1 MGIDSDVFVANSL
14 IDMYAKS
21 GHPSEASCVFH
32 YMPVKNVVTW
42 NAMIANFT
50 QNGLQLAALEL
61 VRAMPVHN
69 KIPNSVT
76 LTNVLPAC
84 ARVGFLRPG
93 KEIHAVTI
101 RMGFNFDLFVT
112 NTLTDMYAKCGCLDL
127 AQSVFDIS
135 LRDEISYNI
144 LIASYAETSDCSKSL
159 SLFSEMGL
167 IGMMHDVV
175 SFVGAISACANLA
188 AIKQGKEIH
197 GVVMRNLF
205 HAHLF
210 VANSLLGFYS
220 RCGRIDIADKI
231 FERIP
236 NKDAASWN
244 TMILGYGMLGEFPE
258 ILGIVSKMANR
269 AEINSKLAKLGL
281 SAVLASGLFDGVTY
295 TSFFL
300 LAFLGY
306 ERSTGKN
313 PATILKALL
322 GGNNITRPF
331 RVSGAAAL
339 APFIEKGIRYLRA
352 ATVFLSLFI
361 LPELSFAAPNP
372 SGFRLRL
379 IPRDYPGSPLNP
391 GNLTELERER
401 FINYFN
407 GRGTRG
413 RLHSNT
419 ANSSSF
425 NDRKFVTPLY
435 RDTFY
440 YIGEFSIGSE
450 PANVTVYLV
459 IDTTSSL
466 IWMQCQPCKNCY
478 HQQLPMYNSQA
489 SKSYSKVSCEDPY
502 CSKSSGFECVNDECV
517 YKAHYDEGGS
527 TNGILSRE
535 SFTFQTDNKGGN
547 LTVPGV
553 VFGCSSDNQNF
564 PQFERD
570 GIISGVMGLSF
581 SPESLFGQ
589 LSNVMQNVFSYC
601 IVPFSPML
609 QHPSILRFGEDVH
622 IPNRPISTVRYYIME
637 ENYNYY
643 LTLTDIS
650 VGESRIGFPPEIFLP
665 NNSGIFIDPGTPIT
679 QLVADS
685 TDRHPNVLHYVL
697 LEFQAYFDSFGLVEV
712 NGTGLG
718 FDLCYNQT
726 ADFKQYPTMT
736 YHFSEGL

>member
-1 MGIDSDVFVANSL
+1 MVRTGVSLDDHTFPFVLKTCADNLELQKGMEMHGRLFKLGFETDVFVGNTLLLFYGNCGLLENVKSVFDEMRERDIVSWNTIIGVFSVNGCYVEALDLFCDMIFGSGFKPNSVSVVSILPVCGSLANEAMVKQIHCYAVKIGLDVQVTISNALVDVYGKCGNVMASRKVFDEMAERNEVSWNAIIASLAHTGCNKDALNMFTLMICAGLTPNSIAISSILPVLVELELFSSGKEIHGFSLRMGIESDVFVANSL

-112 NTLTDMYAKCGCLDL
+112 NALTDMYAKCGCLDL
-127 AQSVFDIS
+127 AQSVFNIS

-167 IGMMHDVV
+167 IGMLHDVV

-244 TMILGYGMLGEFPE
+244 TMILGYGML
-258 ILGIVSKMANR
+258 
-269 AEINSKLAKLGL
+269 
-281 SAVLASGLFDGVTY
+281 VLASGLFDGVTC

-306 ERSTGKN
+306 ERSTSKN
-313 PATILKALL
+313 PATILEALL
-322 GGNNITRPF
+322 GDDMHSHSVSDLFLKFSLKNPQIVILMLTGNNITRPF
-331 RVSGAAAL
+331 RVAGAAVL
-339 APFIEKGIRYLRA
+339 APFIEKGLKKIQYHFKFPNLVYAFALVVSIVGASCLTA
-352 ATVFLSLFI
+352 AGFL
-361 LPELSFAAPNP
+361 
-372 SGFRLRL
+372 
-379 IPRDYPGSPLNP
+379 
-391 GNLTELERER
+391 T
-401 FINYFN
+401 
-407 GRGTRG
+407 
-413 RLHSNT
+413 
-419 ANSSSF
+419 
-425 NDRKFVTPLY
+425 
-435 RDTFY
+435 
-440 YIGEFSIGSE
+440 
-450 PANVTVYLV
+450 
-459 IDTTSSL
+459 
-466 IWMQCQPCKNCY
+466 
-478 HQQLPMYNSQA
+478 
-489 SKSYSKVSCEDPY
+489 
-502 CSKSSGFECVNDECV
+502 
-517 YKAHYDEGGS
+517 
-527 TNGILSRE
+527 LSRWGKLIKE
-535 SFTFQTDNKGGN
+535 IN
-547 LTVPGV
+547 LWT
-553 VFGCSSDNQNF
+553 
-564 PQFERD
+564 
-570 GIISGVMGLSF
+570 
-581 SPESLFGQ
+581 
-589 LSNVMQNVFSYC
+589 
-601 IVPFSPML
+601 
-609 QHPSILRFGEDVH
+609 
-622 IPNRPISTVRYYIME
+622 
-637 ENYNYY
+637 
-643 LTLTDIS
+643 
-650 VGESRIGFPPEIFLP
+650 PP
-665 NNSGIFIDPGTPIT
+665 
-679 QLVADS
+679 
-685 TDRHPNVLHYVL
+685 
-697 LEFQAYFDSFGLVEV
+697 
-712 NGTGLG
+712 
-718 FDLCYNQT
+718 
-726 ADFKQYPTMT
+726 
-736 YHFSEGL
+736 